1 MSSRVTIYDV
11 AKTAKVS
18 AATVSRVMNEP
29 SMVAAEKRKAVL
41 DAIKQL
47 NFVPKADAVIN
58 ARKAYRKIGVVA
70 PFFTQPSFMERL
82 RGISRVLS
90 AEHYEL
96 VIYSID
102 TADDLEKYVGSLV
115 TANRV
120 DGLIFLCVKLD
131 NSVLRTLKRAK
142 FPVCFVEHEIESF
155 DCVVIRNLEG
165 GMKAGDYLWELGCR
179 NPGFIGEAAD
189 KSYAVCAMEDRLR
202 GFRFAFANHGIV
214 AKAENFWTGQF
225 GQEGL
230 DEGILKILTQANP
243 PDCIFCSSDLIAT
256 RVMLIAQK
264 KGISVPQQLKI
275 LGFDNIDLAPYI
287 ELSSIDQKLDESG
300 STAAKMLLE
309 RINSEQKLPHEKK
322 ILPLDIVRRGSTE
335 GKPAPSGLQQ
345 QMETHTQGA

>member
-41 DAIKQL
+41 HAIKQL

-82 RGISRVLS
+82 RGISRILS

-96 VIYSID
+96 VLYSID

-120 DGLIFLCVKLD
+120 DGLIFLCVQLE

-142 FPVCFVEHEIESF
+142 FPVCFVENVVEGF

-165 GMKAGDYLWELGCR
+165 GMKAGEYFWELGCR

-189 KSYAVCAMEDRLR
+189 KSYAVSAMEDRLR

-214 AKAENFWTGQF
+214 LKEENFWTGNF
-225 GQEGL
+225 GKKGL
-230 DEGILKILTQANP
+230 DEGINNMLSLANP
-243 PDCIFCSSDLIAT
+243 PDCIFCSSDLIAS
-256 RVMLIAQK
+256 RVMLLAGER
-264 KGISVPQQLKI
+264 GISIPGQLKI
-275 LGFDNIDLAPYI
+275 LGFDNIDIAPYL

-300 STAAKMLLE
+300 SVAVKLLLDRIAAAEK
-309 RINSEQKLPHEKK
+309 QKNEKK
-322 ILPLDIVRRGSTE
+322 FLTLDIVRRGSTE
-335 GKPAPSGLQQ
+335 AKSSRSKLHSQT
-345 QMETHTQGA
+345 ENS